1 MEIHDSSASQLHD
14 TESSSAPED
23 HIFHLR
29 DSNGFSIVAVN
40 GGGAARLRADCM
52 DREEVASKI
61 IAALATAKREPVEA
75 ALELSENR
83 FGQEM
88 SRADEARLVRKF
100 DLHILPIIILLYLC
114 CFMDRINIG
123 NARLYGL
130 EQELGM
136 QGKDFPFAVSCLFI
150 TYVLGITP
158 ASLVVKKVQPRRFI
172 PILSIGWGL
181 TSSCIGLVRTKHE
194 FFVLR
199 LLLGLFEAGYF
210 ATVCLYFTF
219 FYRRRELGTRICYL
233 FATTAFAGSI
243 AGLLGY
249 AISNLNQR
257 GGMQAWRWLLIIEGI
272 PSIILG
278 AISYFLLANTPEE
291 ATYLTAKDKTF
302 LSIRRQLDGTHL
314 GVPDSRGIIQWDQC
328 FAAWRDWKVL
338 AMAVAQVG
346 VASMLYSYSSFLPT
360 IIHAMGFGPIES
372 QLLSIPCYF
381 FGALKYLL
389 AAYFSDRLGHRG
401 GFVVGACMFSI
412 AGYAILL
419 GTGGREAPRVQ
430 YVGCLVVAG
439 GLFVSVGMPISW
451 VANNLPSHYKRAAG
465 QGTIQMVGNLAGIY
479 SPFLYLPQYGPR
491 FVVGHSVTAG
501 CIFYAA
507 VIFTVVSYKLRQE
520 NYLRARGG
528 RDYLFE
534 GRSAEEVNKL
544 GDKHPW
550 YRYID

>member
-1 MEIHDSSASQLHD
+1 MEIQDSSASQSHE
-14 TESSSAPED
+14 TASSAAAPED

-40 GGGAARLRADCM
+40 GGGTARLRTDCM

-100 DLHILPIIILLYLC
+100 DLYILPIIILLYLC

-158 ASLVVKKVQPRRFI
+158 ASLVVK
-172 PILSIGWGL
+172 
-181 TSSCIGLVRTKHE
+181 KHE

-257 GGMQAWRWLLIIEGI
+257 GGMQAWRWLLVIEGI

-314 GVPDSRGIIQWDQC
+314 GVSDSRGIIQWDQV

-338 AMAVAQVG
+338 VMAVAQVG

-381 FGALKYLL
+381 FGALTYLL
-389 AAYFSDRLGHRG
+389 AACFSDRLGHRG
-401 GFVVGACMFSI
+401 GFVVGGCMFSI

-491 FVVGHSVTAG
+491 FVLGHSVTAG

-544 GDKHPW
+544 GDRHPW

>member
-1 MEIHDSSASQLHD
+1 MGSLPDPKRLPPAPASSASQCASSSRND
-14 TESSSAPED
+14 ASSSSAPDD

-29 DSNGFSIVAVN
+29 DSNGFSIIAMN
-40 GGGAARLRADCM
+40 GAGAKLRTDCM
-52 DREEVASKI
+52 DREEVASQI
-61 IAALATAKREPVEA
+61 IAALATARREPVEA

-88 SRADEARLVRKF
+88 SRAEEARLVRKF

-114 CFMDRINIG
+114 CFMDRINI
-123 NARLYGL
+123 
-130 EQELGM
+130 
-136 QGKDFPFAVSCLFI
+136 V
-150 TYVLGITP
+150 
-158 ASLVVKKVQPRRFI
+158 
-172 PILSIGWGL
+172 PILSIGWGA
-181 TSSCIGLVRTKHE
+181 TSSFIGLVRTKKE
-194 FFVLR
+194 FYILR

-249 AISNLNQR
+249 AIGSLDHR
-257 GGMQAWRWLLIIEGI
+257 GGLQAWRWLLIIEGI
-272 PSIILG
+272 PSILLG
-278 AISYFLLANTPEE
+278 CIAYPLLANTPEE
-291 ATYLTAKDKTF
+291 AKYLTEKEKA
-302 LSIRRQLDGTHL
+302 LLVVRRQLDGTNL
-314 GVPDSRGIIQWDQC
+314 GVADSRGIIQWDQC
-328 FAAWRDWKVL
+328 FAAWKDWKVL
-338 AMAVAQVG
+338 VMAVAQVG

-360 IIHAMGFGPIES
+360 IIHGMGFGPVTS

-381 FGALKYLL
+381 FGALVYLL
-389 AAYFSDRLGHRG
+389 CAYFSDRIGHRG
-401 GFVVGACMFSI
+401 TFVVGACMYI
-412 AGYAILL
+412 
-419 GTGGREAPRVQ
+419 
-430 YVGCLVVAG
+430 GCLVVAG

-451 VANNLPSHYKRAAG
+451 AANNLPSHYKRAAG

-491 FVVGHSVTAG
+491 FIVGHSVTVG

-507 VIFTVVSYKLRQE
+507 ILFAFVSYKLRQE

-534 GRSAEEVNKL
+534 GRSAEEINKL
-544 GDKHPW
+544 GDRHPW

>member
-1 MEIHDSSASQLHD
+1 MNGAG
-14 TESSSAPED
+14 AK
-23 HIFHLR
+23 LR
-29 DSNGFSIVAVN
+29 T
-40 GGGAARLRADCM
+40 DCM
-52 DREEVASKI
+52 DREEVASQI
-61 IAALATAKREPVEA
+61 IAALATARREPVEA

-88 SRADEARLVRKF
+88 SRAEEARLVRKF

-130 EQELGM
+130 EEELGM
-136 QGKDFPFAVSCLFI
+136 HGHDFPLAVSCLFI

-158 ASLVVKKVQPRRFI
+158 ASLIVKKVQPRRFI
-172 PILSIGWGL
+172 PILSIGWGA
-181 TSSCIGLVRTKHE
+181 TSSFIGLVRTKKE
-194 FFVLR
+194 FYILR

-249 AISNLNQR
+249 AIGSLDHR
-257 GGMQAWRWLLIIEGI
+257 GGLQAWRWLLIIEGI
-272 PSIILG
+272 PSILLG
-278 AISYFLLANTPEE
+278 CIAYPLLANTPEE
-291 ATYLTAKDKTF
+291 AKYLTEKEKA
-302 LSIRRQLDGTHL
+302 LLVVRRQLDGTNL
-314 GVPDSRGIIQWDQC
+314 GVADSRGIIQWDQY
-328 FAAWRDWKVL
+328 FAAWKDWKVL
-338 AMAVAQVG
+338 VMAVAQVG

-360 IIHAMGFGPIES
+360 IIHGMGFGPVTS

-381 FGALKYLL
+381 FGALVYLL
-389 AAYFSDRLGHRG
+389 CAYFSDRIGHRG
-401 GFVVGACMFSI
+401 TFVVGACMVSI
-412 AGYAILL
+412 TGYCILL
-419 GTGGREAPRVQ
+419 GTGGTRTRAW
-430 YVGCLVVAG
+430 A
-439 GLFVSVGMPISW
+439 
-451 VANNLPSHYKRAAG
+451 ANNLPSHYKRAAG

-491 FVVGHSVTAG
+491 FIVGHSVTVG

-507 VIFTVVSYKLRQE
+507 ILFAFVSYKLRQE

-534 GRSAEEVNKL
+534 GRSAEEINKL
-544 GDKHPW
+544 GDRHPW

>member
-1 MEIHDSSASQLHD
+1 MEIQDASASAAPASASQLARRH
-14 TESSSAPED
+14 TESSSTAPED
-23 HIFHLR
+23 HLFHLR

-40 GGGAARLRADCM
+40 SGGARLRTDCM
-52 DREEVASKI
+52 DREEVASQI

-88 SRADEARLVRKF
+88 SRAEEARLVRKF
-100 DLHILPIIILLYLC
+100 DRRILPIIILLYLC

-130 EQELGM
+130 EKELGM
-136 QGKDFPFAVSCLFI
+136 HGQDFPLAVSCLFI

-158 ASLVVKKVQPRRFI
+158 ASLLVK
-172 PILSIGWGL
+172 
-181 TSSCIGLVRTKHE
+181 KHE
-194 FFVLR
+194 FYILR

-249 AISNLNQR
+249 AISFLNHR
-257 GGMQAWRWLLIIEGI
+257 GGLLAWRWLLIIEGI

-278 AISYFLLANTPEE
+278 AIAYPLLANTPEE
-291 ATYLTAKDKTF
+291 ATYLTEKERAF
-302 LSIRRQLDGTHL
+302 LAVRRQLDGTHL

-338 AMAVAQVG
+338 VMAVAQVG

-360 IIHAMGFGPIES
+360 IIHGLGFGPVAS
-372 QLLSIPCYF
+372 QLLSIPCYV
-381 FGALKYLL
+381 FGALVYLL
-389 AAYFSDRLGHRG
+389 CAYFSDRIGHRG
-401 GFVVGACMFSI
+401 MFVVGACMVSI
-412 AGYAILL
+412 TGYCVLL
-419 GTGGREAPRVQ
+419 GTGGHADPRVQ
-430 YVGCLVVAG
+430 YIGCLVVAG

-451 VANNLPSHYKRAAG
+451 AANNLPSHYKRAAG
-465 QGTIQMVGNLAGIY
+465 QGTIQMVGNLAGVY

-491 FVVGHSVTAG
+491 FIVGHSVTAG
-501 CIFYAA
+501 CILYAA
-507 VIFTVVSYKLRQE
+507 ILFAFVSYKLRQE

-544 GDKHPW
+544 GDRHPW